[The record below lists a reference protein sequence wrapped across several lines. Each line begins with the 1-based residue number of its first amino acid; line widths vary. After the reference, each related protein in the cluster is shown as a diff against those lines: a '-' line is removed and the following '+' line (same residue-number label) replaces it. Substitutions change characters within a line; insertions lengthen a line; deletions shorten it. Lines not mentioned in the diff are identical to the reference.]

1 MELLNSVS
9 LVQFEFFAVAA
20 LLSALLFSSGFLLG
34 RVSKNRDVKVPME
47 VLHALA
53 TTRFEATKFTA
64 KANDKDA
71 KEDKIEDEIE
81 KILDHVEH
89 HEKDFKH
96 AKEYALHE
104 LDRVIHDFGAT
115 PDLTELHKKVE
126 AAHNIAEIVAALHW
140 YTNRHH
146 HKAGLEQ

>member
-1 MELLNSVS
+1 MEFLNSLSSVE
-9 LVQFEFFAVAA
+9 LVQLEFFAVAA
-20 LLSALLFSSGFLLG
+20 VLSMVLFSSGFLLG

-53 TTRFEATKFTA
+53 ATRFDAPKFA
-64 KANDKDA
+64 VKANDKDA

-96 AKEYALHE
+96 AKDYTLHE

-126 AAHNIAEIVAALHW
+126 AAHNIPEIVAALHW

-146 HKAGLEQ
+146 H

>member
-1 MELLNSVS
+1 MELLSNLSSVS
-9 LVQFEFFAVAA
+9 PVQIEIFAVAA
-20 LLSALLFSSGFLLG
+20 LLSAMLFSVGFLLG

-53 TTRFEATKFTA
+53 ATRFDTA
-64 KANDKDA
+64 KFAVKPNDKDA

-115 PDLTELHKKVE
+115 PDLTDLHKKVE
-126 AAHNIAEIVAALHW
+126 AAHNIPEIVAALHW

-146 HKAGLEQ
+146 H

>member
-1 MELLNSVS
+1 MELLNSLS
-9 LVQFEFFAVAA
+9 SINPVQMEIFAVAA
-20 LLSALLFSSGFLLG
+20 LLSAVLFSVGFLLG

-53 TTRFEATKFTA
+53 TTRFDATKFAVKT
-64 KANDKDA
+64 NDKDA

-126 AAHNIAEIVAALHW
+126 AAHNIPEIVAALHW

-146 HKAGLEQ
+146 H

>member
-1 MELLNSVS
+1 MELLSSLNDVS
-9 LVQFEFFAVAA
+9 AVQFEIFAIAA
-20 LLSALLFSSGFLLG
+20 LLSAGLFSFGFMLG

-53 TTRFEATKFTA
+53 TTRFDAHQAVA
-64 KANDKDA
+64 KAQEKDS

-96 AKEYALHE
+96 AKDYTLHE
-104 LDRVIHDFGAT
+104 LDRVIHDFGST
-115 PDLTELHKKVE
+115 PDLAELHKRVE
-126 AAHNIAEIVAALHW
+126 AAHNIPEIVAALHW

-146 HKAGLEQ
+146 H